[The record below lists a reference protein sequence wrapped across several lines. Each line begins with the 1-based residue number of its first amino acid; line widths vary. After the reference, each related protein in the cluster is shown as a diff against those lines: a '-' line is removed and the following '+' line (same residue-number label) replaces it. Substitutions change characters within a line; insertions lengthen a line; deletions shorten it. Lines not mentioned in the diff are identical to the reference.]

1 MLDLVDT
8 PRAVVDSVDM
18 PTETAFN
25 KLKERVEQ
33 LERHRG
39 PVSWVQKHPTMA
51 WILGISVTII
61 AVLVSIFLG
70 LLPHLEQDSNLRIK
84 NQVNDSLREPLTKI
98 DRMAQD
104 ISEIKGELTVLLPA
118 IKDQAKKKIKESPN
132 LSKDQFEAQLPELNA
147 ALRVAASERI
157 TLDVA
162 TVRQV
167 RDKLFQTTA
176 NTPSRSRGA
185 WDTFVALISYQ
196 SFLNAQIDPKYRSY
210 THRAPPLEPQAGIPS
225 KITRHYSNNVFVN
238 LTVQLDGASWD
249 GDIFKDS
256 IIQYNGGP
264 VALRNV
270 RFVNCRF
277 EIPTSIPA
285 QELGKE
291 ILASNTVSFSHIS

>member
-1 MLDLVDT
+1 MRHLSRRSGSSVITAIKLSEHGAQMLDLVDT

-18 PTETAFN
+18 PTETAFD
-25 KLKERVEQ
+25 KLKERIEQ
-33 LERHRG
+33 LERHRST
-39 PVSWVQKHPTMA
+39 VSWVQKHPTMA

-132 LSKDQFEAQLPELNA
+132 LSKDQLEAQLPELNA
-147 ALRVAASERI
+147 ALPVAASERI

-167 RDKLFQTTA
+167 RDKLFQTTPD
-176 NTPSRSRGA
+176 THSRSRGP
-185 WDTFVALISYQ
+185 WDTFIPLIPYQ
-196 SFLNAQIDPKYRSY
+196 SLLNAHIYPKNHSY
-210 THRAPPLEPQAGIPS
+210 THREPPP
-225 KITRHYSNNVFVN
+225 H
-238 LTVQLDGASWD
+238 
-249 GDIFKDS
+249 
-256 IIQYNGGP
+256 
-264 VALRNV
+264 
-270 RFVNCRF
+270 
-277 EIPTSIPA
+277 
-285 QELGKE
+285 
-291 ILASNTVSFSHIS
+291 